1 MHKIIAVFLVL
12 LSALT
17 LSSPVNAET
26 VVVPIKL
33 DYQLMRQLMR
43 NQLFNTPDGSA
54 EVLRDP
60 SGCNKIFLTNPKL
73 SEHQQKLEIKTY
85 LKASIG
91 TAVFGGCTNLFNW
104 EGNARFLAEPVIL
117 PGARAV
123 KLKILSIQLYN
134 LQGELVNS
142 GRLWELANAQLQSLL
157 SRYVIDLNPSLDEL
171 NKLLPSIL
179 ERRSAEQLNKITHS
193 LHLAGITIET
203 EGISVDLSMQID
215 RLPPSDQPEAVFS
228 EEEMQQ
234 LEVKWQ
240 MMDAMLTLAV
250 KHYAAATHLQVLR
263 EALLDILLDARYRL
277 RDALAMPVSQVDD
290 PVRHWFIES
299 WQRLGPVLRQ
309 ISAETPAQDSMSLIS
324 LLTAAN
330 VLEALDKLGPS
341 IGLDISA
348 DGLRR
353 MGRMLINQPG
363 IDPLYYD
370 KAVDPEL
377 RKLFNLPSSPEQGEP
392 SGFNL
397 YLWPIGKARA
407 AIASERLNL
416 WVPRKAELPEYLPL
430 IREMLMASARAKAKE
445 ESLPAANSK
454 LYQDLIM
461 TAAWQESCW
470 RQFVIEKAK
479 VVPLRSKSGDA
490 GLVQINERVW
500 RGLYDI
506 QKLRWDIS
514 YNAEA
519 GAEILLKYLVDYALK
534 KGEHKYR
541 GGTDNLARA
550 AYSAYNGGPSQIS
563 RYRNPK
569 AASSAKKIDAAFWEK
584 YRLVKQGNEYQ
595 VAECLGVEAASI
607 TSVAAKSPAK
617 RGKDNA
623 LTRSPA
629 STPQPSKGTEL
640 LAARS
645 TSPAKQPIPSQSTPQ
660 TTRSTRNPATSQQQP
675 SSIKVLL
682 GKNWILAQPKG
693 HFTLQLAVF
702 STTGAARKYITDTPL
717 WDIIAL
723 APLGKDN
730 RGQYVVL
737 SGSYP
742 TRAEADKAKA
752 RYPKLKPWVR
762 QFLDIRAALQ

>member
-17 LSSPVNAET
+17 LSLPVNAET

-33 DYQLMRQLMR
+33 EYPLMRQLMR

-54 EVLRDP
+54 EVLHDP
-60 SGCNKIFLTNPKL
+60 SGCNKIFLTNPEL

-91 TAVFGGCTNLFNW
+91 AAVFGGCTNLFNW
-104 EGNARFLAEPVIL
+104 EGNARFLAVPVIL

-123 KLKILSIQLYN
+123 KLKILSIQLYTPR
-134 LQGELVNS
+134 GELVNS

-179 ERRSAEQLNKITHS
+179 DRRSAEQLSTITNS
-193 LHLAGITIET
+193 LRLTAIAIENDGIN
-203 EGISVDLSMQID
+203 VDLSMQID
-215 RLPPSDQPEAVFS
+215 RLPPSNQPEAVFS
-228 EEEMQQ
+228 EEEMQE
-234 LEVKWQ
+234 LEAKWQ

-263 EALLDILLDARYRL
+263 EALFEILLDARYRL

-370 KAVDPEL
+370 EAVDPEL

-392 SGFNL
+392 AGFNFN
-397 YLWPIGKARA
+397 LWPIGNAWA
-407 AIASERLNL
+407 AIASQRLNL

-430 IREMLMASARAKAKE
+430 IRDMLMASARAKAKE

-454 LYQDLIM
+454 LYQDLVL

-534 KGEHKYR
+534 KDEHKHS
-541 GGTDNLARA
+541 GGQDNLARA

-563 RYRNPK
+563 RYRNPR
-569 AASSAKKIDAAFWEK
+569 AVSSAKKIDAAFWEK
-584 YRLVKQGNEYQ
+584 YQLVKQGNEYQ

-607 TSVAAKSPAK
+607 TSVAGESLANGVKDQTPIRNPA
-617 RGKDNA
+617 A
-623 LTRSPA
+623 VS
-629 STPQPSKGTEL
+629 QPSKGTERL
-640 LAARS
+640 TAKS
-645 TSPAKQPIPSQSTPQ
+645 MSPEKQPIPSQHIPQ
-660 TTRSTRNPATSQQQP
+660 TTRSASKPAVPRQQP
-675 SSIKVLL
+675 TPTNLRF
-682 GKNWILAQPKG
+682 GKNWILAQPKE

-702 STTGAARKYITDTPL
+702 GTTHAARKYIMDTQLPG
-717 WDIIAL
+717 IVTL

-737 SGSYP
+737 TGSYP

-752 RYPKLKPWVR
+752 RYSKLKPWVR